1 MYFFVISEWP
11 WCFACLLLLLVWQM
25 SNIQEPFDSI
35 RDPHETENLSIRPQV
50 GSSIPESA
58 MGQVAKARQSVKN

>member
-1 MYFFVISEWP
+1 
-11 WCFACLLLLLVWQM
+11 M